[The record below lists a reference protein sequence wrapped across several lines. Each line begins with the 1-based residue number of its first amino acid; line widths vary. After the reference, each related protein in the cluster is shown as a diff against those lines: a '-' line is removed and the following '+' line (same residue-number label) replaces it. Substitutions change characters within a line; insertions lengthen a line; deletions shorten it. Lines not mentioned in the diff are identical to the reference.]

1 MGFEFNQSQDNTIFL
16 TVLRHLGSEPSFPT
30 DYTTPTVRVSHINGG
45 PEEEDLAATVMTQIA
60 SSNRWFFKFPIPALA
75 SFTKHLVT
83 FNTTIDG
90 IPTVT
95 TEEFRVVP
103 VDGTTG
109 SGAFAVT
116 VTVKNSVTLVPIPN
130 AQIRIF
136 DKSNPAVAIAVAQT
150 DASGN
155 ATVFLDAAL
164 YLIEFF
170 KTGVIRET
178 HDLIVF
184 SNGTHNIIGN

>member
-1 MGFEFNQSQDNTIFL
+1 MGFEFNQSQENTILL
-16 TVLRHLGSEPSFPT
+16 TVLRLSGSEPTFPA
-30 DYTTPTVRVSHINGG
+30 DYTTPTVRISHINGG
-45 PEEEDLAATVMTQIA
+45 PEEEDLASTAMTRIGAT
-60 SSNRWFFKFPIPALA
+60 NRWFFKFPIASNA
-75 SFTKHLVT
+75 SFTKYLTT

-90 IPTVT
+90 IPTVA
-95 TEEFRVVP
+95 TEEYRVVP

-170 KTGVIRET
+170 KTGIIRET
-178 HDLIVF
+178 HDLVVF
-184 SNGTHNIIGN
+184 ANGTHNVIGN